1 LTTAGFGPGLQ
12 VQVPLASLG
21 LPVLQ
26 AITTATVSDDILTIG
41 GHGFTLRLGTTARA
55 AFGPL
60 ALAPQGLPTDVPS
73 FVAALFSLAR
83 SPGGT
88 ASGCA
93 ALDGIVCP
101 AAAQPAGCLRSA
113 CSAGLGALAAELDG
127 AFAAAD
133 GTGLDLWLS
142 GTAPLIEIAGGQAD
156 RLGANGTGS
165 SAAAS
170 WTATLRTSLGSAQP
184 MASFEGKRN

>member
-1 LTTAGFGPGLQ
+1 VA
-12 VQVPLASLG
+12 LASLG
-21 LPVLQ
+21 LPILQ
-26 AITTATVSDDILTIG
+26 AYTTATVSDDLLTIG
-41 GHGFTLRLGTTARA
+41 SHGFTLRLGTAARA

-60 ALAPQGLPTDVPS
+60 ALVPRGLPADVPS
-73 FVAALFSLAR
+73 FVAALFSLAQAE
-83 SPGGT
+83 GGM

-101 AAAQPAGCLRSA
+101 AAAQPAGCLMSA
-113 CSAGLGALAAELDG
+113 CSTGLGALAGALDG

-142 GTAPLIEIAGGQAD
+142 GTAPLIEISGGQAD
-156 RLGANGTGS
+156 RLGANGSGS

-170 WTATLRTSLGSAQP
+170 WSATVHTSLGSAQP